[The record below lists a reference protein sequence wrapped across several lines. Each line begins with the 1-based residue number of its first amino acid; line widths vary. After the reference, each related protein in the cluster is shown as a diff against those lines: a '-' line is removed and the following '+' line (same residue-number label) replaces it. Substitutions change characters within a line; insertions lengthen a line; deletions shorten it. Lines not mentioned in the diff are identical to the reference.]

1 VNRKIVGITGG
12 IGCGKTTVTNQFIKL
27 GLTVVDAD
35 ITAREVVAINS
46 TGLNAITEK
55 YGDSILLKNGELN
68 RAKLREII
76 FNDANQKHWL
86 ENLLHPLIRKR
97 INQQLNADISSHGYT
112 LLSSPLLLETDQ
124 HQMTDWVVAID
135 LDTQLQIHRAMH
147 RDSNTREQIEK
158 IINSQLSREQ
168 RNAKA
173 DMIINNDG
181 SIGDLHQAVAL
192 AHQKLS
198 QSFPNR

>member
-1 VNRKIVGITGG
+1 MIKKIVGITGG
-12 IGCGKTTVTNQFIKL
+12 IGCGKTTVTDQFTEL
-27 GLTVVDAD
+27 GIEVVDAD
-35 ITAREVVAINS
+35 IAARDVVAINS
-46 TGLNAITEK
+46 VGLSTITEK
-55 YGDSILLKNGELN
+55 FGESILLDTGELN

-76 FNDANQKHWL
+76 FSDANQKVWL

-97 INQQLNADISSHGYT
+97 IIQQLNADASNHGYT

-124 HQMTDWVVAID
+124 HKMTDWVITID
-135 LDTQLQIHRAMH
+135 LDTQLQINRAMR

-181 SIGDLHQAVAL
+181 SIEELHQSVAH
-192 AHQKLS
+192 AHHKLS
-198 QSFPNR
+198 QIFPY

>member
-1 VNRKIVGITGG
+1 MIKRIIGITGG
-12 IGCGKTTVTNQFIKL
+12 IGCGKTTVTNQFSKL
-27 GLTVVDAD
+27 GVAVVDAD
-35 ITAREVVAINS
+35 IAAREVVSINS

-55 YGDSILLKNGELN
+55 LGDHILLDTGELN

-97 INQQLNADISSHGYT
+97 ITQQLNADTSNHGYT

-124 HQMTDWVVAID
+124 HKMTDFIIAID
-135 LDTQLQIHRAMH
+135 LDTQLQVNRAMQ

-181 SIGDLHQAVAL
+181 SIDDLQRTVAQT
-192 AHQKLS
+192 HQKLS
-198 QSFPNR
+198 QIFPN